1 MLEYARDEFASGYT
15 VMTDGAQLSPVEGAG
30 AIGQMAMDPAQAAAG
45 QFVLDL
51 NAAIEG
57 STTLEQ
63 EQNIIGI
70 FINGVKLT
78 PDEIV
83 VGSSTTVE
91 CDVQFSIDENDV
103 VEIKYN
109 RAG

>member
-1 MLEYARDEFASGYT
+1 
-15 VMTDGAQLSPVEGAG
+15 MTDGAQLSPVEGAG
-30 AIGQMAMDPAQAAAG
+30 AIGQMSMDPSQAAAG

-57 STTLEQ
+57 TTTLEI

-70 FINGVKLT
+70 YINGVRLT
-78 PDEIV
+78 PDEIT
-83 VGSSTTVE
+83 VGSATQVE
-91 CDVQFSIDENDV
+91 CDVLFAIDENDV